1 VALSPIIKDF
11 REQNDGPFNSSA
23 VSGRAFAHRHPAR
36 PVLALS
42 GQEGD
47 AMVSIIQTDILD
59 DTADASSSSGVSWPA
74 ILAGA
79 FVAAAAS
86 LVMLALGSGLGFAAI
101 SPWPGAGATAGAVT
115 VMAGIWLI
123 LTQWAASGVGGY
135 ITGRLR
141 TRWIGT
147 HTHEVFFR
155 DTAHGFVMWALATVV
170 VVAVLVAAGMGAAKT
185 VASASQAPYAYEIDS
200 LFRPAQSGTPA
211 ATPAPDAEVGRII
224 ANSLAK
230 GSMADSDRAYLR
242 DLAAART
249 GLSPAEAQ
257 ARVDSLVATTRAAA
271 DKGRKDASAAAL
283 FTALSMLVGAF
294 IACVAAALGGQQRDL
309 HP

>member
-1 VALSPIIKDF
+1 VALCLIIKDF
-11 REQNDGPFNSSA
+11 WEQNDGSVNSSA

-42 GQEGD
+42 REGD
-47 AMVSIIQTDILD
+47 VMVSIIQADILD
-59 DTADASSSSGVSWPA
+59 DTGAAASSSGVSWPA

-101 SPWPGAGATAGAVT
+101 SPLPGAGATAGAVT
-115 VMAGIWLI
+115 VMAGIWLV
-123 LTQWAASGVGGY
+123 LTQWAASGLGGY

-170 VVAVLVAAGMGAAKT
+170 VAAVLVAAGMGAAKT
-185 VASASQAPYAYEIDS
+185 VATATQAPYAYEIDS
-200 LFRPAQSGTPA
+200 LFRPAQAGTAA

-224 ANSLAK
+224 ANSLTK
-230 GSMADSDRAYLR
+230 GSMSPSDSAYLR
-242 DLAAART
+242 DLAAARA
-249 GLSPAEAQ
+249 GVSPAEAQ
-257 ARVDSLVATTRAAA
+257 TRVDSLAATTRAAA
-271 DKGRKDASAAAL
+271 DKARKDASAAAL
-283 FTALSMLVGAF
+283 FTALSMLIGAF
-294 IACVAAALGGQQRDL
+294 IACVAAALGGQERDL
-309 HP
+309 HPS

>member
-1 VALSPIIKDF
+1 MVTIIETGVD
-11 REQNDGPFNSSA
+11 ESA
-23 VSGRAFAHRHPAR
+23 AAGK
-36 PVLALS
+36 
-42 GQEGD
+42 
-47 AMVSIIQTDILD
+47 
-59 DTADASSSSGVSWPA
+59 SGVSWPA

-86 LVMLALGSGLGFAAI
+86 LVMLALGSGLGFAAV
-101 SPWPGAGATAGAVT
+101 SPWSGTGATAGAVT
-115 VMAGIWLI
+115 AMAGIWLI

-170 VVAVLVAAGMGAAKT
+170 VAAVLVAAGIGAAKT
-185 VASASQAPYAYEIDS
+185 VASANQAPYAYEIDS
-200 LFRPAQSGTPA
+200 LFRPAQGGASP

-224 ANSLAK
+224 ANGLVK
-230 GSMADSDRAYLR
+230 GSVSVSDSAYLR

-249 GLSPAEAQ
+249 GVSPAEAQ
-257 ARVDSLVATTRAAA
+257 ARVDTLVATTRAAA
-271 DKGRKDASAAAL
+271 DKARKDASAAAL
-283 FTALSMLVGAF
+283 FTALSMLIGAF
-294 IACVAAALGGQQRDL
+294 IACIAAALGGQERDL